1 MHEIRKKLL
10 PVIFSKLDTWPDMRL
25 AYLMGTNS
33 FNSVL
38 AIAHEPRE
46 PPRITQIKQREGRR
60 KWPCLGQLVSFFL
73 FSGFFNFYKHINIY
87 VNGNHIWMTTF
98 LRFWNFF
105 VRFAMSVTI
114 FFFMPLFYV
123 NVDWFKTVCVSL
135 TPNVD
140 LTYVKNMKKNI
151 NVEI

>member
-98 LRFWNFF
+98 LRFW
-105 VRFAMSVTI
+105 I
-114 FFFMPLFYV
+114 FFCSLCHVSDNFLFYATFHV

-135 TPNVD
+135 TPNVY